1 MPEGAEGEQAREADF
16 LNVVPKIGA
25 AVALVRLVYLFPD
38 DGFAIRPLVAVL
50 AMVTMTLGNLA
61 AIWQDDVR
69 RLIGWS
75 SVSQSGY
82 ALMAICVVG
91 LSTSAVPA
99 LLFFLLGY
107 AAANLTAFAV
117 VAHLHEFGSASG
129 RERVWQYV

>member
-1 MPEGAEGEQAREADF
+1 
-16 LNVVPKIGA
+16 
-25 AVALVRLVYLFPD
+25 
-38 DGFAIRPLVAVL
+38 
-50 AMVTMTLGNLA
+50 MTLGNLA

-82 ALMAICVVG
+82 ALMAVCVVG
-91 LSTSAVPA
+91 LSASALPA

-117 VAHLHEFGSASG
+117 VAHLRGRTALGDYTGPSQVKPWAAQIGRASW
-129 RERVWQYV
+129 RERVCQYV